1 MTDDSTS
8 RQRPAPDDGPGLAR
22 QGVGLDTDADG
33 RSVRSRITIGVV
45 IAAAILGVGVW
56 WVYGLDRGPE
66 VTADAATTSM
76 GEMTGD
82 DMTMSSPEAPRIPPV
97 FAYYR
102 GEPIAFIHTEVSDVE
117 IAGVFEGMM
126 GSPVPVV
133 ASLADLPEAAR
144 GTVYVFTNG
153 LTPAD
158 TPAGPLGFQPDVF
171 TQVPGDDGYTPLVE
185 IVEVTWTD
193 PSQATLLASV
203 DQITAV
209 ESDGA
214 VTSNRSGVVVNAPLL
229 TWPGGQR

>member
-1 MTDDSTS
+1 MTDDSTN
-8 RQRPAPDDGPGLAR
+8 RQSPAPDDGPGLAH
-22 QGVGLDTDADG
+22 QGAGLDTDVDG
-33 RSVRSRITIGVV
+33 RSVRSWIAIGVV
-45 IAAAILGVGVW
+45 IAAVTLGVGVW
-56 WVYGLDRGPE
+56 WTYGLDRGPDM
-66 VTADAATTSM
+66 TAGAATTSM
-76 GEMTGD
+76 GDMTGD
-82 DMTMSSPEAPRIPPV
+82 DMAMSSPEAPRIPPV

-102 GEPIAFIHTEVSDVE
+102 GEPIAFVHTEVSDVE
-117 IAGVFEGMM
+117 IAGVLEGMM

-171 TQVPGDDGYTPLVE
+171 TRVPGDDGYTPLVE

-203 DQITAV
+203 DQITAA